1 MGTRHTQRVC
11 CHCSVAKSYPS
22 LCDSMDCSMPGFPVH
37 HHLPEF
43 AQTHVHWV
51 SNAIQPSH
59 PLLAPSPPAFN
70 LSQDQG
76 IFQWAVSSYQMAKL
90 LELQLQHRS
99 FQWIFRVY
107 FFRIDW
113 FDLLAVKEL
122 SKVFSNTSLKAS
134 VLQHSAF
141 FIVQLSHLYMTTGKT

>member
-1 MGTRHTQRVC
+1 MSNSFQPHEHQASLSFILSWSLLKLMSTE
-11 CHCSVAKSYPS
+11 SLIPS
-22 LCDSMDCSMPGFPVH
+22 KHLIIYHPFLLLPSIFPSIRIF
-37 HHLPEF
+37 L
-43 AQTHVHWV
+43 
-51 SNAIQPSH
+51 
-59 PLLAPSPPAFN
+59 
-70 LSQDQG
+70 
-76 IFQWAVSSYQMAKL
+76 FQWAVSSHQMAKL